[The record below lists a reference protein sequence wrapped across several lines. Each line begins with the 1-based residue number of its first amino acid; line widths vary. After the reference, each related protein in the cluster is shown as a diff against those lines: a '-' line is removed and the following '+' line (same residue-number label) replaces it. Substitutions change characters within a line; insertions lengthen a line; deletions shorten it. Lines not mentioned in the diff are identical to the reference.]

1 MKVAIVGVGLIG
13 GSFALVLKDKG
24 ICTEVIGVDNS
35 EKNRVRAME
44 LGLID
49 RVMTLEE
56 AVGEADLIVLA
67 TPVDSIPLLAV
78 KVLNRVNE
86 RQKHVLADKVRSV
99 YPDLTGRRIAVWGLS
114 FKPDT
119 DDMREAASLVTI
131 NDLLAAGATVKVFDP
146 VAMDECRRRL
156 GDRVEYADD
165 MYDAAD
171 GADALLLVTE
181 WKQFRLPFWSVLKRI
196 MRSPVVVDGRNIYVR
211 KEVEAEGFRYFSIGR

>member
-1 MKVAIVGVGLIG
+1 M
-13 GSFALVLKDKG
+13 
-24 ICTEVIGVDNS
+24 
-35 EKNRVRAME
+35 
-44 LGLID
+44 
-49 RVMTLEE
+49 
-56 AVGEADLIVLA
+56 
-67 TPVDSIPLLAV
+67 
-78 KVLNRVNE
+78 
-86 RQKHVLADKVRSV
+86 
-99 YPDLTGRRIAVWGLS
+99 
-114 FKPDT
+114 
-119 DDMREAASLVTI
+119 TI

>member
-1 MKVAIVGVGLIG
+1 MNDIANLCDLVGADVDMVRKGIGADARIGTKFLYPGCGYG
-13 GSFALVLKDKG
+13 GSCFPKDVKALAKTAGEHGYTMD
-24 ICTEVIGVDNS
+24 VI
-35 EKNRVRAME
+35 
-44 LGLID
+44 
-49 RVMTLEE
+49 E
-56 AVGEADLIVLA
+56 AVD
-67 TPVDSIPLLAV
+67 
-78 KVLNRVNE
+78 RVNE

-131 NDLLAAGATVKVFDP
+131 HDLLAAGATVKVFDP